1 VILPFVNEQITPF
14 APFGYLVEQQRGL
27 GLIDTLGK
35 WILNPEY
42 KTIKRLEANYFL
54 AENENGLGLFA
65 TDGTPIIACGYQR
78 IVRFDQSAFQLSTPE
93 GLVYYLIADQKILQ
107 RKP

>member
-1 VILPFVNEQITPF
+1 
-14 APFGYLVEQQRGL
+14 L

-42 KTIKRLEANYFL
+42 KTIKRLETNYFL
-54 AENENGLGLFA
+54 VENEKGLGLFA

-93 GLVYYLIADQKILQ
+93 GLVYYLIADQKILM